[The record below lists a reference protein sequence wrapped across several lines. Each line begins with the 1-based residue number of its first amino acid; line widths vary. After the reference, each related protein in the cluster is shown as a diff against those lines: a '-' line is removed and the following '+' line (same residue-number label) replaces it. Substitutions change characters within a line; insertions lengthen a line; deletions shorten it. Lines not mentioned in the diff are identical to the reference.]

1 MKKFFQGLL
10 MAIESVEITFGIIAM
25 SITTLLIC
33 ATVLNRYILHYEIMW
48 LNDLALYIFVFFM
61 FLAFAATAA
70 KEGHI
75 SIDMFH
81 KRVFR
86 DHPAGGTFY
95 RLFLVA
101 LSIAILLI
109 FLPVTYRFM
118 LKAIQYPEY
127 GTLLRWF
134 NTSWLQIFLFI
145 ALILVF
151 MHLLVI
157 LGRDLKG
164 FIKVLQTKSPRERE

>member
-1 MKKFFQGLL
+1 MKRFFHSIYG
-10 MAIESVEITFGIIAM
+10 AIQSAEMNFSIIAM

-33 ATVLNRYILHYEIMW
+33 ATVVNRYVLHIEIMW

-61 FLAFAATAA
+61 FTAFAVTAY

-75 SIDMFH
+75 SIDIFRTH
-81 KRVFR
+81 VFKNR
-86 DHPAGGTFY
+86 PAGGAFY

-101 LSIAILLI
+101 LSILILCI
-109 FLPVTYRFM
+109 FLPVAYHFM
-118 LKAIQYPEY
+118 VRAIRYPEY

-145 ALILVF
+145 ALLLVLV
-151 MHLLVI
+151 HLLVI
-157 LGRDLKG
+157 LIRDIRELVKAINNRPGVGR
-164 FIKVLQTKSPRERE
+164 E